1 MLVISISKLPYKTI
15 FRRTLIEIPF
25 ILFAF
30 LMPFFGT
37 GEKVVLLG
45 FELYRS
51 GLEAGAA
58 IIAKGTLG
66 VIASL
71 ILSASTTAREIL
83 RGLERLKMPG
93 LMVQIASFMLRYINV
108 VSDEMNRMKIARQ
121 SRGFNAKGVKDWKVL
136 GNAAGALFI
145 RSFERGERVHL
156 AMMARGYSGSMP
168 TEEGKNA
175 RRSDWL
181 SALTL
186 PTLSTAISL
195 IVKV

>member
-1 MLVISISKLPYKTI
+1 
-15 FRRTLIEIPF
+15 
-25 ILFAF
+25 
-30 LMPFFGT
+30 MPFFGT

-195 IVKV
+195 IGKVL